1 MSYILDSDV
10 KLLIFGSLATGLAL
24 DSSDMDLAVTGLNIY
39 DRSNIVESLQK
50 LSTSLKSLRY
60 VYDMKS
66 IETASVPVIKMV
78 KMSSLNLLELDKLK
92 NHL

>member
-78 KMSSLNLLELDKLK
+78 KMSSLNLLEYRPMLIS
-92 NHL
+92 